1 MQQGTIF
8 WGHNGYCPN
17 LKWLDA
23 GVGGGSLRQSS
34 NESLALCH
42 MCAPPPER
50 RPLRARCPQR
60 HRLVEQLSR
69 ALPAV
74 PPAAQGTAAESRM
87 PKAERCVVT
96 LLLLVL
102 VPPVEPKNPITQYL
116 RVRPHGH
123 QSCHSTQAS
132 GTGIRQ
138 FSSSIHPAV
147 LSICAVPW
155 LAKGL
160 PPLLAGGALA
170 TPLSGGALQQ
180 LRGGVRTHAARHLAP
195 AQPRAP
201 VSGGLRAGVPLAAA
215 AADATAAATVAVK
228 CGMAAPG
235 PKGCQRQPLAVCGG
249 IVGAAFAVELL
260 CPVLLAAALRLEAVA
275 PRVRR
280 RAAAHMMAVL
290 LLQLRHRR
298 RRAIVAAAPLLA
310 AAAPP
315 IWRPHMMHRA
325 GKLLGIRLDL
335 VLQAVPPAAVASPQ
349 AELQN
354 HAIEESVVR
363 RLEVPPLQNRLIC
376 PQHIRQLSLH
386 MIGWFK

>member
-1 MQQGTIF
+1 M
-8 WGHNGYCPN
+8 
-17 LKWLDA
+17 
-23 GVGGGSLRQSS
+23 
-34 NESLALCH
+34 
-42 MCAPPPER
+42 
-50 RPLRARCPQR
+50 PL
-60 HRLVEQLSR
+60 
-69 ALPAV
+69 
-74 PPAAQGTAAESRM
+74 
-87 PKAERCVVT
+87 
-96 LLLLVL
+96 
-102 VPPVEPKNPITQYL
+102 
-116 RVRPHGH
+116 
-123 QSCHSTQAS
+123 
-132 GTGIRQ
+132 
-138 FSSSIHPAV
+138 
-147 LSICAVPW
+147 

-170 TPLSGGALQQ
+170 TPLPGGALQQ

-215 AADATAAATVAVK
+215 AGAAAADTAANADATAAATVAVK

-260 CPVLLAAALRLEAVA
+260 CLVLLAAALRLEAVV

-310 AAAPP
+310 ATAPP
-315 IWRPHMMHRA
+315 IRRPRMMHCA

-335 VLQAVPPAAVASPQ
+335 LLQAVPPAAVARPQ

-354 HAIEESVVR
+354 HAIKESVVR

-386 MIGWFK
+386 MIGWCK